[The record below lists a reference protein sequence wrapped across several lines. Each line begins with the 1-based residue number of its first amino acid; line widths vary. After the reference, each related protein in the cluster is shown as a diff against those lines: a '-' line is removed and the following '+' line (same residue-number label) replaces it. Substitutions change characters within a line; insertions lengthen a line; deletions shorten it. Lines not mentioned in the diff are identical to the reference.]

1 MSDHK
6 FRHWLGIC
14 IYLHV
19 AKHYLVV
26 FTICYIGL
34 MWPIESY
41 DEWLRFVSR
50 LSPVT
55 YPAEGIRSIL
65 LKGVSMFV
73 VCVSVA
79 YVYA

>member
-1 MSDHK
+1 MLLRVTLLFSP
-6 FRHWLGIC
+6 F
-14 IYLHV
+14 V
-19 AKHYLVV
+19 A
-26 FTICYIGL
+26 GL

-65 LKGVSMFV
+65 LKGVSMLSMCV
-73 VCVSVA
+73 VCVFV
-79 YVYA
+79 